1 MLLELNKDLYNG
13 LIPVSRIDSGT
24 VPLREVYKGRD
35 SVAGTDVMII
45 VYDRSVSGLD
55 GNGEVAEF
63 KLRSSLHCDV
73 FPKLMQHGKITR
85 DGQNLEFMV
94 LPWLDCKSLREYVEA
109 EGVLRW
115 DVALPLFHRVLHG
128 VHEIAT
134 VTGGGHYDLNPD
146 NIYLT
151 HDNICMTHTHDG
163 GLNPVLCSLVKAGA
177 ETDSGEAAPV
187 DGENAFYRAP
197 ENYEGA
203 YSGRSDVF
211 SLAML
216 LLYMLQGDYPFKER
230 FDCAGLS
237 VVDFEAKYVDMLST
251 KVPRIDILGSFKSVI
266 SRCLSVAP
274 AMRPES
280 VAALASHVGAVIERE
295 GMKPYTPLEYVT
307 GNNGEDDNRSEEPEP
322 EPVGKPERR
331 NDDDDSRTDPRSTRR
346 RDDDR
351 KANVEIVRV
360 SGNGFKDVAG
370 MEELKTKFNRNFIS
384 IVRNPDLAK
393 KFLIAPPNGILLW
406 GPPGNG
412 KTFIS
417 RKLAEES
424 GLLYTL
430 VNPSDLGSI
439 YVHGTQGMIGDLFA
453 RCEKMAAKEKTGVL
467 LCLEEF
473 DTLVPNR
480 ASQGPNNRNDEVA
493 EFLTRLNNCAEKGVY
508 VIATTNRIDAIDPAV
523 MRKGRMDEVYY
534 VGLPDARVRSELF
547 QLEVDKRPH
556 DSIDYNR
563 LAEMTEGYTSGDIS
577 FLVKEAARKSFEAT
591 LAQQSGEPLGIAQ
604 SLLEATIKEYPSS
617 VTSTERHNYEK
628 LRDSYVHNRQATV
641 PVGFKKYSDNK

>member
-1 MLLELNKDLYNG
+1 MLLDLNKDFYCG
-13 LIPVSRIDSGT
+13 LTPVSRIDSGT
-24 VPLREVYKGRD
+24 VPFREVYKGRD
-35 SVAGTDVMII
+35 SVADADVMII
-45 VYDRSVSGLD
+45 VYDRDMAALD
-55 GNGEVAEF
+55 NDGEIAEF
-63 KLRSSLHCDV
+63 KLRNSLHCDV
-73 FPKLMQHGKITR
+73 FPKPVQHRKITR
-85 DGQNLEFMV
+85 DDRPLEFMT
-94 LPWLDCKSLREYVEA
+94 LPWLDCKSLREHVEA

-115 DVALPLFHRVLHG
+115 DIAMPLFHRVLHG

-146 NIYLT
+146 NIY
-151 HDNICMTHTHDG
+151 IRRDG
-163 GLNPVLCSLVKAGA
+163 EEMLHPVICSLFKAGA
-177 ETDSGEAAPV
+177 EADAGVAAPV

-197 ENYEGA
+197 ENFEGA

-216 LLYMLQGDYPFKER
+216 LLYMLQGSYPFKER
-230 FDCAGLS
+230 FDCSGLT

-251 KVPRIDILGSFKSVI
+251 KTPRIDILGAFKGVI

-280 VAALASHVGAVIERE
+280 VAEFASHVGAVIERE
-295 GMKPYTPLEYVT
+295 GMKPYTPIEYSSQC
-307 GNNGEDDNRSEEPEP
+307 GNEGDDRPPLEPEP

-331 NDDDDSRTDPRSTRR
+331 NGEDDRRPEPRAPHR

-351 KANVEIVRV
+351 KANIEIVRV
-360 SGNGFKDVAG
+360 DGNGFKDVAG

-384 IVRNPDLAK
+384 IVRNPELAK

-480 ASQGPNNRNDEVA
+480 ASQGTNNRSDEVA

-508 VIATTNRIDAIDPAV
+508 VIATTNRIDAIDPAI

-556 DSIDYNR
+556 DSIDYGR

-591 LAQQSGEPLGIAQ
+591 LAQHSGEPLGIAQ
-604 SLLEATIKEYPSS
+604 SLLEETIKEHPSS

-628 LRDSYVHNRQATV
+628 LRDSYGHNRQSTM
-641 PVGFKKYSDNK
+641 PVGFRKG